1 MSKESPT
8 LSKWILYGYF
18 IDKKRLDSNLSK
30 TLENRYVSL
39 TLKEDRHDLD
49 SLACYLLKES

>member
-49 SLACYLLKES
+49 SLACYLL